1 MQLVI
6 PFLIISIYSYLLS
19 VVYKISIVRSYLA
32 ISISLT
38 FFLIFLGK
46 LGFLNYA
53 NELIKYFTFFL
64 LLFLFLKRKFNFSHL
79 LEVFFLLIL
88 FLLLIWVCKD
98 LYYYKYD
105 EFTEYG
111 ITTRLIF
118 NENNLPSNIEYL
130 QKGSH
135 HKINFISYFHY
146 FFLKNS
152 TQVFQENITFLA
164 HSFFKIILII
174 TILSFIK
181 INFDK
186 KIIIGITFYFII
198 YTLGPG
204 FDRLYVDSIVG
215 LLISLILLIY
225 FNDQNHKSDFILLFL
240 IVSAFPMIKPNALVI
255 ICGLLPIFLFYS
267 IYQKKVVPFIIIILA
282 IIFNLLFTKFYVH
295 SFQVKELE
303 KIEKNIFKT
312 DATQSFNLS
321 NLPQYN
327 FYPFKQII
335 NNKKDFINAQFKEL
349 KQNGIYHAKTFLVM
363 NKILDQINFEKKIIE
378 IPLNIFFWFLIIL
391 LISYFISKNDES
403 IKLPW
408 LIFLYLSFL
417 ITYFAF
423 LIYWASRNNLI
434 NDDFTMS
441 ISWERHLGT
450 IILGIILFLLTH
462 YFKIYKNYIILISAL
477 VVSLNITLPNSIRV
491 FMPLEI
497 INKNQFWEQKYQQRA
512 EIRNIS
518 KEIKN
523 KLDDYSNLLFL
534 MDKPDDPYFIPILKY
549 ELIEINTVDIKSDHI
564 KTFLNSLSFKNS
576 ELYIITD
583 IDDEKII
590 DNIFRSIENKKDP
603 TLRKNLFQ
611 AFNEKYGKKFIIK
624 NKYFINDLI
633 LYEITDI

>member
-6 PFLIISIYSYLLS
+6 PFLIISIYSYLIS
-19 VVYKISIVRSYLA
+19 VVYKISVIRSYLT
-32 ISISLT
+32 ICISLT
-38 FFLIFLGK
+38 LFLIFLGK
-46 LGFLNYA
+46 FGFLNYA

-64 LLFLFLKRKFNFSHL
+64 LLYLLFKKKFNSSYL
-79 LEVFFLLIL
+79 LEVLLLLIL

-98 LYYYKYD
+98 FYYYKYD

-111 ITTRLIF
+111 ITTKLIF

-152 TQVFQENITFLA
+152 TQVFKEDITFLA
-164 HSFFKIILII
+164 HSFFIIILII

-181 INFDK
+181 LNFNK

-215 LLISLILLIY
+215 LLISVILLIY

-240 IVSAFPMIKPNALVI
+240 IVLAFPMIKPNALVI

-267 IYQKKVVPFIIIILA
+267 IFQKKVVPFIIIILA
-282 IIFNLLFTKFYVH
+282 ILFNFLFTKFYIH
-295 SFQVKELE
+295 SFQVKEI
-303 KIEKNIFKT
+303 KKTEKNIFKT
-312 DATQSFNLS
+312 DSTSSFNLGR
-321 NLPQYN
+321 LTQYN
-327 FYPFKQII
+327 FYPFEKII
-335 NNKKDFINAQFKEL
+335 NNKKDFINTQFKEL
-349 KQNGIYHAKTFLVM
+349 KENGIYHAKTFLVF

-391 LISYFISKNDES
+391 LISYFISKNDGS
-403 IKLPW
+403 MKLTW
-408 LIFLYLSFL
+408 LILLYLSFL
-417 ITYFAF
+417 ITYFIF
-423 LIYWASRNNLI
+423 LTYWASMNNLI

-491 FMPLEI
+491 FMPVDI

-512 EIRNIS
+512 QIKNIS
-518 KEIKN
+518 KQIKN

-549 ELIEINTVDIKSDHI
+549 ELIKINTVDIKSDHLEP
-564 KTFLNSLSFKNS
+564 FLNSFSFKNS
-576 ELYIITD
+576 KLYIIAD
-583 IDDEKII
+583 SDHENII
-590 DNIFRSIENKKDP
+590 NIIYQSIENKENSI
-603 TLRKNLFQ
+603 LSKNLFR
-611 AFNEKYGKKFIIK
+611 AFNEKYGKKFIIT
-624 NKYFINDLI
+624 NKYSIDDLSI
-633 LYEITDI
+633 YEISDI